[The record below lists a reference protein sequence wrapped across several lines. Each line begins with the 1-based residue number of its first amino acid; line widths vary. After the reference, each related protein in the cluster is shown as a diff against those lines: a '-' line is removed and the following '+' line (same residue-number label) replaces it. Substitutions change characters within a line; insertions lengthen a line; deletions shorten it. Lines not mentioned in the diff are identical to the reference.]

1 MPHLCTVFN
10 GMEKD
15 EREILLEKFAEANR
29 RLQIVNEQLAIANKK
44 LKEYEEKAQKAENAS
59 KMKSLFLANMS
70 HEIRTPLNAIEGF
83 SRVIVETDSPEDRMK
98 FFEIIE
104 SNNNRLQSLV
114 NEILDLSRVE
124 SGEIVIKKSPT
135 DLHDLCQGIKNL
147 FKFRCPDTVRLEWEN
162 PLMTVSF
169 NTDAN
174 RLTQVF
180 SNLISNALKHTSS
193 GKISYGYKIIN
204 EGQQIQFFVDDT
216 GSGIAKEDIDH
227 IFETYV
233 SRDAETTKNGYGLGL
248 PLCKIIV
255 ETDSPEDRMKFF
267 EIIESNNNRLQSLVN
282 EILDLSRVESG
293 EIVMKKSPTDLHDL
307 CQGIKN
313 LFKFRCP
320 DTVRLEWENPLM
332 TVNFNTDANRL
343 TQVFSNLISNSLKHT
358 ASGRISYGY
367 QIINDGQQIRF
378 FEEDTGNGI
387 AKEDMDHIFETYVS
401 RDAETTK
408 NGYGL
413 GLPLCKII
421 VEKLGGSITVQ
432 SELGKGSRFEFTL
445 PFEGTIGGIDT
456 NKPSTTTN
464 VRTIR
469 ISGRSDDPNKQKI
482 LVAEDEDSNYELV
495 KIVLQKRYKL
505 LRAHNGIEAVTINED
520 EHPDLVLMDIRMP
533 EMNGLD
539 ATRIIKEV
547 SPSTPV
553 IALSAYAFEE
563 NIRDAKDAGC
573 DEFMA
578 KPFKVEALIEM
589 VKKYLDK

>member
-1 MPHLCTVFN
+1 MFCKLK
-10 GMEKD
+10 MEKD
-15 EREILLEKFAEANR
+15 EKEILLQKFADANR
-29 RLQIVNEQLAIANKK
+29 KLLLVQEQLAIANKK

-124 SGEIVIKKSPT
+124 SGEIVMKKTET
-135 DLHDLCQGIKNL
+135 DLNELCTSIKNL
-147 FKFRCPDTVRLEWEN
+147 FKFRCPDAVKLEWN
-162 PLMTVSF
+162 KPLMPVTF
-169 NTDAN
+169 TTDPN

-193 GKISYGYKIIN
+193 GSISYGYEVFDDAQK
-204 EGQQIQFFVDDT
+204 IQFFVKDT

-233 SRDAETTKNGYGLGL
+233 SRDAETN
-248 PLCKIIV
+248 
-255 ETDSPEDRMKFF
+255 
-267 EIIESNNNRLQSLVN
+267 
-282 EILDLSRVESG
+282 
-293 EIVMKKSPTDLHDL
+293 
-307 CQGIKN
+307 
-313 LFKFRCP
+313 
-320 DTVRLEWENPLM
+320 
-332 TVNFNTDANRL
+332 
-343 TQVFSNLISNSLKHT
+343 
-358 ASGRISYGY
+358 
-367 QIINDGQQIRF
+367 
-378 FEEDTGNGI
+378 
-387 AKEDMDHIFETYVS
+387 
-401 RDAETTK
+401 K

-421 VEKLGGSITVQ
+421 VEKLGGTISVE
-432 SELGKGSRFEFTL
+432 SEVGKGSSFTFVM
-445 PFEGTIGGIDT
+445 PFEGTIGGVNQAKT
-456 NKPSTTTN
+456 TTTTN

-469 ISGRSDDPNKQKI
+469 ISGRTDDLSMKKI

-520 EHPDLVLMDIRMP
+520 EKPDLILMDIRMP

-547 SPSTPV
+547 TSSTPV

-563 NIRDAKDAGC
+563 NIREAKAAGC

-578 KPFKVEALIEM
+578 KPFKVENLIEM
-589 VKKYLDK
+589 VKKYLDS